1 MHLGKWLA
9 AATIACWISSAPW
22 PASAQTSPPS
32 PPDLSALD
40 AMVTKRMTDAGM
52 VGVGAAII
60 VDKKL
65 VWMKGYGYADR
76 ERGTPFT
83 PATVMNI
90 GSISKT
96 VTGTAMMLAVEE
108 GKLSLDEDINTYLP
122 FKVVNPHFPTVPITL
137 RQLATH
143 TSSISDRWPVYKNT
157 YHYGG
162 DSPVKLGDFL
172 KNYFDK
178 GGTDYAE
185 DNFVKHKPG
194 TYREY
199 SNIGAGL
206 AGYIVERAVGEPLNR
221 YTRRRIF
228 APLKMDDTAWFLS
241 EMKPSKHARLYVSQM
256 DLAIPIELYGGTT
269 YPDGGV
275 RTSVADLSK
284 FFMMIL
290 GNGKLG
296 DVRVLEDG
304 SVQAMRTL
312 QFNASN
318 KPDNVKLDEKN
329 AGIFWESKFNMTRI
343 GHGGTDPGL
352 KTDMLASLSG
362 DIGVVLFTNT
372 SLDNEGMKHYAGL
385 FEDLWKQ
392 AEAMKRTRAE

>member
-1 MHLGKWLA
+1 M
-9 AATIACWISSAPW
+9 
-22 PASAQTSPPS
+22 
-32 PPDLSALD
+32 SALD
-40 AMVTKRMTDAGM
+40 VMVTKRMADSGM
-52 VGVGAAII
+52 VGVAAAII

-108 GKLSLDEDINTYLP
+108 GKLSLDEDINAYLP
-122 FKVVNPHFPTVPITL
+122 FRVVNPYFPTVPITL

-143 TSSISDRWPVYKNT
+143 TSSISDRWAVYKDT

-178 GGTDYAE
+178 RGADYAE

-206 AGYIVERAVGEPLNR
+206 AGFIVERAVGEPLNT

-241 EMKPSKHARLYVSQM
+241 EVKPSKHARLYVSQM
-256 DLAIPIELYGGTT
+256 DLAIPIEPYGGTT

-284 FFMMIL
+284 FFIMIL
-290 GNGKLG
+290 DNGKLD
-296 DVRVLEDG
+296 DVRVLREG

-329 AGIFWESKFNMTRI
+329 AGLFWESKFNMTRI

-372 SLDNEGMKHYAGL
+372 SLENEGMKNYAAL
-385 FEDLWKQ
+385 FEDLWKH
-392 AEAMKRTRAE
+392 AETVKRAGADL

>member
-9 AATIACWISSAPW
+9 AATIACWVSLTPW
-22 PASAQTSPPS
+22 AAGAQTAPPS

-40 AMVTKRMTDAGM
+40 AMVMKRMTDAGM

-122 FKVVNPHFPTVPITL
+122 FKVVNPYFPTVPITL

-172 KNYFDK
+172 ANYFDK

-206 AGYIVERAVGEPLNR
+206 AGFIVERAVGEPLNT

-241 EMKPSKHARLYVSQM
+241 EVKPSKHARLYVSQM
-256 DLAIPIELYGGTT
+256 DLAIPIEPYGGTT

-284 FFMMIL
+284 LFMMIL
-290 GNGKLG
+290 DNGKLG
-296 DVRVLEDG
+296 DVRVLKEG
-304 SVQAMRTL
+304 SVRAMRTL

-329 AGIFWESKFNMTRI
+329 AGLFWESKFNMTRI
-343 GHGGTDPGL
+343 GHGGMDPGL
-352 KTDMLASLSG
+352 KTEMLSSLSG

-372 SLDNEGMKHYAGL
+372 SVDNDGMKHYVAL

>member
-1 MHLGKWLA
+1 MHVRKWLA
-9 AATIACWISSAPW
+9 GAVCWVSLIPGASGAQVLPSS
-22 PASAQTSPPS
+22 S
-32 PPDLSALD
+32 PDLSTLD
-40 AMVTKRMTDAGM
+40 AKVAKRMEDAGM
-52 VGVGAAII
+52 VGVAAALV
-60 VDKKL
+60 VDNKV

-76 ERGTPFT
+76 ERAVPFT

-108 GKLSLDEDINTYLP
+108 GKLSLDTDINAYLP
-122 FKVVNPHFPTVPITL
+122 FKVVNPHFPNAPITL

-143 TSSISDRWPVYKNT
+143 TSSISDRWPVYKAT

-172 KNYFDK
+172 KSYFDTH
-178 GGTDYAE
+178 GTNYSE

-206 AGYIVERAVGEPLNR
+206 AGYIVERAVGEPLNV

-241 EMKPSKHARLYVSQM
+241 EVKPSKHARLYVSQM

-284 FFMMIL
+284 FFVMIL
-290 GNGKLG
+290 GNGKAG
-296 DVRVLEDG
+296 DVRVLQE
-304 SVQAMRTL
+304 SSARAMRTL
-312 QFNASN
+312 QFNETN
-318 KPDNVKLDEKN
+318 KPENVELNQKN
-329 AGIFWESKFNMTRI
+329 AGLFWESKYNVTRI
-343 GHGGTDPGL
+343 GHGGSDPGL
-352 KTDMLASLSG
+352 KTEMLASLSG

-372 SLDNEGMKHYAGL
+372 SLEGEGMKSYNAL
-385 FEDLWKQ
+385 FQDLWEV
-392 AEAMKRTRAE
+392 AESMKGTTAR